1 MFLTII
7 VVHQIHSQDPQD
19 QKNLHNT
26 NNNLKYTYTHIHT
39 LSHTLLTELCLGK
52 LRMLHATEGIFC

>member
-7 VVHQIHSQDPQD
+7 VVHQIHSQNPQD

-26 NNNLKYTYTHIHT
+26 NNNLKHTHIHIHT

-52 LRMLHATEGIFC
+52 LHLLSATEGIFC